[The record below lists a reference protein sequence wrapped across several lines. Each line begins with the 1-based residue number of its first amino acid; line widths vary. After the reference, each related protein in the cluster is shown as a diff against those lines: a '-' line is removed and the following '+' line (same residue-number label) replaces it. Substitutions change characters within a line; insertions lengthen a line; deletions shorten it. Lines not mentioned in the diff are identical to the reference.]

1 MRGALPSSVSRT
13 IARVADASGTTAI
26 EVVLSRREPIT
37 DRCRALRRLGLAPEV
52 PLRVIAVS
60 TVPGRD
66 PAAATIALMA
76 QKRLMRSAHVGVVS
90 GVVAVL
96 FQQGAD
102 SPSGELRTELRHCS
116 RDKRIAS
123 GVRIGVGGLVNGSN
137 AEISWN
143 QALLAL
149 RFTAPRD
156 PSGEV
161 GDPGYAV
168 VDYDSLGVL
177 ATLAEVPAARLQR
190 EPDVVALDALTATE
204 NGALDVGALEAF
216 CLTGSLRQA
225 AQVLYL
231 HHSTVAAR
239 LERVGKAMGWQL
251 DNPADRFKAQF
262 ALLARRLAHASA

>member
-1 MRGALPSSVSRT
+1 LASSRAT
-13 IARVADASGTTAI
+13 ARVAEASDTAAI
-26 EVVLSRREPIT
+26 EVVLRRRDPIA
-37 DRCRALRRLGLAPEV
+37 DRCRALRRLGLTQEA

-60 TVPGRD
+60 TVPTRD
-66 PAAATIALMA
+66 PAAATIALIA
-76 QKRLMRSAHVGVVS
+76 QKRLTGPAHVGIVG

-96 FQQGAD
+96 FQQGAG
-102 SPSGELRTELRHCS
+102 SPSGELRTALRHCS
-116 RDKRIAS
+116 RDKRVAS
-123 GVRIGVGGLVNGSN
+123 GVRVGIGGLVDSLD
-137 AEISWN
+137 AETSWE
-143 QALLAL
+143 QGLLAL
-149 RFTAPRD
+149 RFASPRD

-177 ATLAEVPAARLQR
+177 TALADVPASRLQS
-190 EPDVVALDALTATE
+190 EPDVVALDALIAKE

-239 LERVGKAMGWQL
+239 LERVEKAMGWRL
-251 DNPADRFKAQF
+251 DNPADRFRAQF
-262 ALLARRLAHASA
+262 ALLARRLAHASG